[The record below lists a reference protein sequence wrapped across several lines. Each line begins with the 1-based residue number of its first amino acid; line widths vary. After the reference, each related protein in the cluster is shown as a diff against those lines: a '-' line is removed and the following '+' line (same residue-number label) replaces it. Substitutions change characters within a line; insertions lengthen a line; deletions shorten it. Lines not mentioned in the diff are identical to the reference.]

1 MLSFKSNFAASF
13 PELIKLTRYVN
24 PPAPT
29 GFSTTAAPPSTPKP
43 PQPPVNRTQVQS
55 VDSDVVPWLSSW
67 MYPLSHQFFLPS
79 YFRHITIAGQ
89 EHLAGDGSIILAP
102 THRSRWD
109 GLLVPYAAGQH
120 ITGKH
125 LRYMVTSDE
134 MQGLQGWFI
143 RRMGGFPIDTRT
155 PGISSLRHGIELL
168 HRHETLVIFPEG
180 GELLKNRQ
188 RGLNRL
194 HPGLA
199 RLALQAI
206 ATQENCTV
214 RVIPMAINYSDPTI
228 GRGDVA
234 IQIGRPIVVNQYV
247 NSPHINP
254 PHINSPHGHS
264 AKQIAKQLTQDL
276 STALTQL
283 SHL

>member
-13 PELIKLTRYVN
+13 PELIKLTRYVS
-24 PPAPT
+24 PPALT
-29 GFSTTAAPPSTPKP
+29 GPLTPEPSTATRPSSPK
-43 PQPPVNRTQVQS
+43 QPVNSAPIPS
-55 VDSDVVPWLSSW
+55 VDSTVEPWIASW
-67 MYPLSHQFFLPS
+67 MYPLSHQLFLPS
-79 YFRHITIAGQ
+79 YFRQITIVGQ
-89 EHLAGDGSIILAP
+89 EHLAGEGSIILAP

-120 ITGKH
+120 VTGKH

-134 MQGLQGWFI
+134 MQGAQGWFI

-155 PGISSLRHGIELL
+155 PGVSSLRHGIELL

-188 RGLNRL
+188 QGLNRL

-206 ATQENCTV
+206 ATQENCAV
-214 RVIPMAINYSDPTI
+214 RVIPMAINYSHPAI
-228 GRGDVA
+228 GRGDVE
-234 IQIGRPIVVNQYV
+234 IQIGQPIGVNQYL
-247 NSPHINP
+247 NSLD
-254 PHINSPHGHS
+254 GHS
-264 AKQIAKQLTQDL
+264 PKQIAKLLTQDL
-276 STALTQL
+276 RTALTQL